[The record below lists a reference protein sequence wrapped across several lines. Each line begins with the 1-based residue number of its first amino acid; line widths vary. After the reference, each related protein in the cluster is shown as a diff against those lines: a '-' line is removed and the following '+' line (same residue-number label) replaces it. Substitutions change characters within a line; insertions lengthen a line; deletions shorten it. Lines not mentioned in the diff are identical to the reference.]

1 MILLFQFIS
10 PTMKSRSVKQ
20 TLTVMKDILHT
31 LSCYKEEMVGMV
43 VMVQL
48 DLQDYL
54 VRRER
59 KETLELRESLDT
71 ALGESPTSGGVE
83 PPAPTLQELN

>member
-1 MILLFQFIS
+1 MM
-10 PTMKSRSVKQ
+10 TSRSVKQ

-48 DLQDYL
+48 DLEDYL
-54 VRRER
+54 V
-59 KETLELRESLDT
+59 
-71 ALGESPTSGGVE
+71 
-83 PPAPTLQELN
+83 

>member
-1 MILLFQFIS
+1 M
-10 PTMKSRSVKQ
+10 TSRSVKQ

-31 LSCYKEEMVGMV
+31 LMKDILRALSCYKEEMVGMV

-48 DLQDYL
+48 DIQDYL

-59 KETLELRESLDT
+59 KETLELRESLDP

-83 PPAPTLQELN
+83 PPAQTLQELN